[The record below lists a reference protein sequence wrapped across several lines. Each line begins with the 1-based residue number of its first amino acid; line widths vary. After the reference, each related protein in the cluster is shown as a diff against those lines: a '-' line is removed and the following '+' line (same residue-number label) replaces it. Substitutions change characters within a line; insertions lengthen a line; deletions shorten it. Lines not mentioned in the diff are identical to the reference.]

1 MPIQEQNIKFLAS
14 QVMDDVPEGGGAATG
29 NEIPDGVM
37 NNVFEDISDLDRAM
51 GRFNLRKLFLAV
63 RTLST
68 DLFGGAKTVVTALPE
83 DPAIGYTLF
92 TTNDP
97 FDTRA
102 DAANRVEAYLFKGP
116 MWHGALYENHITGM
130 RQIRIIQRDE
140 STTLPPRGKTLCLVQ
155 NEGQPD
161 EKEQYVRVT
170 EVSAEMQTF
179 TDAQGND
186 FQRLIVS
193 LDLSDAL
200 RYDFTG
206 HQVNKQDS
214 YNYDTGAR
222 LRDTTVADATRYFGA
237 QRLTAAANIGD
248 LKLKAAS
255 MFTQLVPAAQSEE
268 PLANQTLNPEL
279 VQTIDAG
286 EREVE
291 VAQQAHTLA
300 RTVTAEN
307 RRLNWIET
315 LAPVPA
321 PNALTISYMAQG
333 NWYTLSDDGNGTI
346 AGSDPGFGTGTVD
359 YVTGNVTLTTGALP
373 DVGSQ
378 ILYTYGSRVHY
389 EVRSGTQALNAD
401 EARVPFTLSQ
411 SPVIPTSVAIS
422 WTTGGE
428 AKSATVDAAGAIS
441 GDATGQMNEFDGTG
455 ELILTAL
462 PDRGSDLTISYNWY
476 EAQNAGEAVKADE
489 TVSASSPVTLSAAA
503 KPDTLRLELWL
514 VSPAGQSR
522 QHKITAVDQGGNL
535 VVPKQRASTS
545 WGSNGSDSVVT
556 EQIIGTVSGD
566 TVTITE
572 SAVDVEF
579 YKRSYG
585 MAIWYE
591 RRDTKS
597 LSIDTSKDA
606 TARYVVDGVT
616 TNSVA
621 ATDTAPIAS
630 VTLELTPGNIDGIVP
645 DSVRF
650 TLGGKT
656 YDDRSGNLLT
666 DIDPQTGSGL
676 DAGSIDYGAGTAI
689 VTFWEDGQPVG
700 LNVTS
705 LLTVYGE
712 WTATEGFF
720 RTPSAPLKPESLQIV
735 GTTEDGEQIIATA
748 NQDGAFTHEWLQ
760 GAVNYTFGTA
770 ALTFGKLVADSSLTP
785 EEKTEWWYDP
795 AKVDGDGNIYK
806 PRPMITS
813 TLRYNAVAFS
823 YIPLNADIVGIDAVR
838 LPSDG
843 RVPIYRPGDVVM
855 VMHPQETAPQTVTN
869 GGTIAT
875 RPRVG
880 WIRVIDANGNQVTD
894 GYTLDRAT
902 GTVTFDDTT
911 GITMPITVKHTVGD
925 LRLVT
930 DVQITGDITL
940 SRPLTHDYPANESI
954 VASCLIHGDRRARVS
969 ATWDQQTWTGTW
981 QDSIEGDEATATLNT
996 IAHPITVTNEGAET
1010 ERWLLRWKN
1019 STEVE
1024 LIGQRVGL
1032 VYTGPFTEDIAPINP
1047 RTRNEDGS
1055 GGVPYLTIPV
1065 AANGGGWSAGN
1076 IVRINT
1082 VGALA
1087 DFWMARAIQQ
1097 SDEPLDDGA
1106 DGCEIQALGNIDRP

>member
-29 NEIPDGVM
+29 NEIPDGMM

-422 WTTGGE
+422 WTTGGA
-428 AKSATVDAAGAIS
+428 AKSATVDATGAIS
-441 GDATGQMNEFDGTG
+441 GDATGQMDEFEGTG
-455 ELILTAL
+455 ELILTTL

-476 EAQNAGEAVKADE
+476 EAQDAGEAVKADE
-489 TVSASSPVTLSAAA
+489 TVSASSPITLSAAA

-514 VSPAGQSR
+514 VSPTGQSR

-545 WGSNGSDSVVT
+545 WGSSGSDSVVT
-556 EQIIGTVSGD
+556 DQIIGTVSGD

-579 YKRSYG
+579 YQRGYG
-585 MAIWYE
+585 LANWYE

-616 TNSVA
+616 TNSTA
-621 ATDTAPIAS
+621 ATDTTPIAS

-676 DAGSIDYGAGTAI
+676 AAGSIDYNAGTAE
-689 VTFWEDGQPVG
+689 VTFWQDGQPVG

-748 NQDGAFTHEWLQ
+748 NQDGEFTHEWLQ
-760 GAVNYTFGTA
+760 GTVNYTFGTA
-770 ALTFGKLVADSSLTP
+770 AVTFGKLVADSSLTP

-902 GTVTFDDTT
+902 GTVTFDDTS
-911 GITMPITVKHTVGD
+911 GITMPVTVKHTVGD

-940 SRPLTHDYPANESI
+940 SRPLTHNYPANESI

-969 ATWDQQTWTGTW
+969 ATWDQQTWSGTW

-1032 VYTGPFTEDIAPINP
+1032 VYAGPFTEDIAPINP

-1076 IVRINT
+1076 VVRINT

-1106 DGCEIQALGNIDRP
+1106 DGCEIHALGNIDRP